1 MSTGNQTAS
10 PSHHFTAIF
19 EVAKSEYQKVSGKS
33 LDTHT
38 FAAKLV
44 GCDSPEAF
52 SNVLQIQAEAFSS
65 FCKRDEKLMKWLHP
79 IVNVLFTFSGTIG
92 EGAGIV
98 SHPFR
103 PLRSVFDVRLSDI
116 LTRKNDRCRYRYS
129 SRHASLS

>member
-1 MSTGNQTAS
+1 MSTNNQTAG

-19 EVAKSEYQKVSGKS
+19 EVAKSEYQKVTGKS

-52 SNVLQIQAEAFSS
+52 SNVLQMQAEAFSS
-65 FCKRDEKLMKWLHP
+65 FCKRDKKLMKWLRP

-98 SHPFR
+98 SHR
-103 PLRSVFDVRLSDI
+103 LRSVRWFFDVWLLDI
-116 LTRKNDRCRYRYS
+116 LTHKNDRYWYRNS
-129 SRHASLS
+129 SRGASLP